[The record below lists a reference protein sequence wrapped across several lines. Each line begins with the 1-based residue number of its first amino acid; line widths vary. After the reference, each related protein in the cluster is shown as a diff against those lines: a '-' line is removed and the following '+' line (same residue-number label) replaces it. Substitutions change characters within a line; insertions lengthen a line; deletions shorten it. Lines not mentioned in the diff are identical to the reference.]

1 MPDQQIQV
9 NLEDEFVNDLI
20 EKYVKKRE
28 SLENF
33 KDKLSLITSSI
44 DKLIENDN
52 NDIELCNEIKK
63 VREETYSYSQKNLEL
78 MRKNQCLR
86 EYLELKRQKD
96 DIELEIY
103 ENEMRRKL
111 RINMMETKYLVP
123 QPRQDCNSGSQSI
136 NNIPIHP
143 IATKSSINTAAPPPP
158 PPPPM
163 NTPAP
168 PPPPPPSTMVP
179 KENIND
185 GYIKNESKPEN
196 KPVGDL
202 SSELKSLLNAKFKGA
217 RGEDD

>member
-9 NLEDEFVNDLI
+9 NLEDDFVNDLI
-20 EKYVKKRE
+20 EKYVKKME

-52 NDIELCNEIKK
+52 SDIKLCNEIKK

-78 MRKNQCLR
+78 MRKNQSLR
-86 EYLELKRQKD
+86 EYLELKKQKD
-96 DIELEIY
+96 DIELDIY
-103 ENEMRRKL
+103 ENEMRRQL
-111 RINMMETKYLVP
+111 RINMIETKYLVP
-123 QPRQDCNSGSQSI
+123 QSRQECNSVSQPI

-143 IATKSSINTAAPPPP
+143 IATKTNTNIVAPPP

-163 NTPAP
+163 NTPA
-168 PPPPPPSTMVP
+168 PPPPPSTMVP